1 MTILFSPKKILSDCL
16 TDRYFLRTLL
26 FVQYAESNYNL
37 MEKIRWQK
45 LSRLGKTMKFLR
57 FTDKSFREWW
67 DLKSFAEIY
76 SCGFPVLTNFPN
88 RNFCDSPVFKILI
101 FRRRKKMF
109 ILPCYYY
116 YFCLWYSFNNLEIT
130 AITSITLWSIFLC
143 ISCFWWVSWLRLNI
157 FHFSFQFFTLKNV
170 QKVVNSGIFRIY
182 FW

>member
-1 MTILFSPKKILSDCL
+1 
-16 TDRYFLRTLL
+16 
-26 FVQYAESNYNL
+26 
-37 MEKIRWQK
+37 MEKIRRQK
-45 LSRLGKTMKFLR
+45 LPRLGKTTKFLR
-57 FTDKSFREWW
+57 FTDKHFREWW
-67 DLKSFAEIY
+67 DLKSFAEVN

-88 RNFCDSPVFKILI
+88 RNFCDSPVFKILK

-116 YFCLWYSFNNLEIT
+116 YFCFCYSFNKLEIT

-143 ISCFWWVSWLRLNI
+143 ISCFWQVSWLRLNF

-170 QKVVNSGIFRIY
+170 QKVVNSGIFRNY